1 MEDKIWLVLLL
12 THLEKMSKKVLIA
25 AGGGTKH
32 LEPFKTAAKTLG
44 VDVLIAPLSS
54 LEYETTD
61 TKVDFKIGGKKVN
74 DFDVLYLRLI
84 GTRFE
89 EAAAL
94 VNYCIQ
100 HKIRIVDSIF
110 EKKGLIRLPL
120 PKSIESKL
128 LTESGIPTPKTYFGS
143 LKEIITKAPEIFGL
157 PFVIKGTTGKQGN
170 AVWSPRTKEELEEL
184 PLKIAKNPKT
194 KDMKFIAQ
202 EFIKSSQRS
211 RIFVIGENPITGITR
226 PTRWRRRF
234 IDKIKG
240 EFPEGI
246 RETLSPVPEDEGRLA
261 VEASK
266 ALGIEIAG
274 VDVLKEDKTGKIYI
288 LEVNSAPSWKS
299 VKKDTGLK
307 VEEEILRYL
316 VS

>member
-1 MEDKIWLVLLL
+1 MN
-12 THLEKMSKKVLIA
+12 KKVLIA

-32 LEPFKTAAKTLG
+32 LEPFRDAAKNLG
-44 VDVLIAPLSS
+44 IELLVAPLSS

-61 TKVDFKIGGKKVN
+61 TKVDFKIGGKKVKN
-74 DFDVLYLRLI
+74 FDVVYLRLI

-100 HKIRIVDSIF
+100 HEIKVVDTIYGKRGF
-110 EKKGLIRLPL
+110 IRLPL

-128 LTESGIPTPKTYFGS
+128 LTEKGISTPKTYFGS
-143 LKEIITKAPEIFGL
+143 LKEIIAKGPEIFGY

-184 PLKIAKNPKT
+184 PQKIAKNPKT

-211 RIFVIGENPITGITR
+211 RIFVIGEKAVTGITR

-234 IDKIKG
+234 VDKVDG
-240 EFPEGI
+240 EFVEGK

-288 LEVNSAPSWKS
+288 LEVNSAPSWIS

-307 VEEEILRYL
+307 VEEEILKYL
-316 VS
+316 VSP